1 MIQEQ
6 LKSQIVA
13 DRILAWLK
21 EHNIAPGTRLKSIRT
36 LADDFSVSTQAITD
50 ALDILESEHWIERK
64 KRSGI
69 FVRNPANAFEIG
81 FFLDMQER
89 PDEFQQNLL
98 RLLEPPYR
106 DPEFNFTL
114 KSLSLLDKR
123 YNKELLRNELER
135 FISRNHLS
143 CILFSAPHMTKEE
156 VDICLELPIPVIF
169 LGDFII
175 TENITGNYNQVT
187 IDNYEIARE
196 TFAQLFQLTCKK
208 QAVLFLG
215 DEKSYFYSEYAKGAQ
230 NAAEEYGA
238 VLHIVYVFPDF
249 PNSLEDRKKEFI
261 AKALAYI
268 PEHKLEDALFCN
280 SIGKSFFEFAEQVNC
295 PCLDRFHYACNSP
308 ETMSVFFRRTNQLI
322 RSVVADRNYR
332 KTLICSFQPKVYRYI
347 TNGNQ
352 I

>member
-1 MIQEQ
+1 MDSFA
-6 LKSQIVA
+6 L
-13 DRILAWLK
+13 DTTLRIW
-21 EHNIAPGTRLKSIRT
+21 S
-36 LADDFSVSTQAITD
+36 ITD
-50 ALDILESEHWIERK
+50 NPPKPNKNAQIK
-64 KRSGI
+64 I
-69 FVRNPANAFEIG
+69 FVEIY
-81 FFLDMQER
+81 LV
-89 PDEFQQNLL
+89 
-98 RLLEPPYR
+98 
-106 DPEFNFTL
+106 
-114 KSLSLLDKR
+114 
-123 YNKELLRNELER
+123 
-135 FISRNHLS
+135 
-143 CILFSAPHMTKEE
+143 CILQTVFNPFVSSIVPDKIPEIKFSFPNIEPNIVDSAFKIPE
-156 VDICLELPIPVIF
+156 VFSIE
-169 LGDFII
+169 II

-295 PCLDRFHYACNSP
+295 PCLDRFYYACNSP